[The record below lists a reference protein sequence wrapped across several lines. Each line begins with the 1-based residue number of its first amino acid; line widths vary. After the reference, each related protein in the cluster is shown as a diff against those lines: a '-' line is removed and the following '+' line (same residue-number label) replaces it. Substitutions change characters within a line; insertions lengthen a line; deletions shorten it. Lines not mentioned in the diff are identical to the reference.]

1 MKKRVLALLMSLCI
15 VIGLLPCVALA
26 TDDDSAWSN
35 NTDTSWY
42 DGNSAPYTISTAAE
56 LAGLASLV
64 NTGNSFSGVTINLG
78 ANIDLGSKTWTP
90 IGDSTTKFSGT
101 FDGNGC
107 SITGLTNQLFAAV
120 DGATIQNLT
129 VDANI
134 VLTEETDCA
143 AVVNQSYGSTTL
155 KNVTVNGHVEA
166 QAGSAAGLVRKVES
180 GTFVMRNCTN
190 NAEIIGKDRKA
201 AGMIVTTSS
210 GNILMENCVNNGS
223 VSASQTETVSTR
235 SEVYAG
241 GMIAWCQ
248 GTVTLQNCK
257 NTGTINGVRTVGSST
272 GGDSTVACGG
282 LVAVAWYEGTNV
294 TITGCENSGDVT
306 SENQVA
312 AHNAH
317 AGGIVGMCNPYA
329 VVAIY
334 DTVSSGNVTG
344 RCTNDSNTSGVANV
358 GGVVGQLNNST
369 VTIYNIKI
377 SENVNIS
384 GSSQSESE
392 DNVGLAVGNR
402 CVGNYAGTLNIGN
415 VIVID
420 ESELP
425 MVGSSANDYTKV
437 TAAIGSNVYTDF
449 SSAISAASNGETVVL
464 LDDIELTEPRNI
476 TSSLTI
482 DLNGHDITGT
492 STRIFHVQSGTLSLT
507 GKGTVS
513 STHTDDDNF
522 DDRSS
527 VIRVGNGGDSTASS
541 TPTAAG
547 LVIGADVTVS
557 TDWCYGVSV
566 FGSGTTETVDVYGTI
581 SVTGNASA
589 LSGNGSKQYAGTTI
603 NIYEGAVVTSK
614 NNVAIYHPQS
624 GTLAVTGGTI
634 SGTSGIEAK
643 AGTVTIS
650 GDAEITA
657 TKTELSTSGNTDGTS
672 SSGYAVVMLNNS
684 AYAGEPAAAISGGY
698 FIGTVAAADDGDG
711 SSDEESSAEIT
722 VSGGHFSESVDPEY
736 LAPSLNAELVSSDSY
751 NETPYSYYTSVEAA
765 QKAASVG
772 DTINDL
778 SSPVSGSEDVC
789 TIVLDYNDEK
799 SAKVAYTVS
808 ASSGSISLPSP
819 TRSGY
824 TLSGWSDGTST
835 YAGGKTYT
843 VPEGVESGATITLT
857 AQWSYNGG
865 GGGGIIT
872 YSIAVSSV
880 SNGTVTASRTSASKG
895 TTVTLTVS
903 LDDGYELSSLTVTDA
918 NGNVLP
924 LTDKGDGKYVF
935 TMPASKVTVFATFK
949 AATHDCPSEKFTDVD
964 ISQYYHE
971 AVDWA
976 VTNGVTVG
984 TSATNFSPNASCT
997 RAQMVTFL
1005 WRAAGS
1011 PAPATWVNPFTDVES
1026 GAYYYDAV
1034 LWAVE
1039 KGITVGTSATTFS
1052 PDATVTRGQTVTFLY
1067 RCAGSPAVSGSNS
1080 FVDVDSNAY
1089 YANAV
1094 QWAVTNEV
1102 TYGTS
1107 TTTFSP
1113 ENDCT
1118 RAQIV
1123 TLLYRYIVE

>member
-26 TDDDSAWSN
+26 EDDESAWSGSV
-35 NTDTSWY
+35 DTSWY
-42 DGNSAPYTISTAAE
+42 DDSSTTYTISTAAE

-64 NTGNSFSGVTINLG
+64 NDGNSFSDVTINLG
-78 ANIDLGSKTWTP
+78 ANIDLGSKAWTP
-90 IGDSTTKFSGT
+90 IGDDDGTNKFSGT
-101 FDGNGC
+101 FDGNDC

-129 VDANI
+129 VEANI
-134 VLTEETDCA
+134 VLTEEADCA
-143 AVVNQSYGSTTL
+143 AVVNQSYGDTTL
-155 KNVTVNGHVEA
+155 ENVTVNGHVEA
-166 QAGSAAGLVRKVES
+166 QAGAAAGLVRKVES
-180 GTFVMRNCTN
+180 GTFVMKNCTN

-210 GNILMENCVNNGS
+210 GNILMENCVNTGS
-223 VSASQTETVSTR
+223 VSASQTEKVSKKP
-235 SEVYAG
+235 EVYAG

-257 NTGTINGVRTVGSST
+257 NTGAISGVRTVGDPA
-272 GGDSTVACGG
+272 GNDATVACGG
-282 LVAVAWYEGTNV
+282 LVAVAWYDGTNV
-294 TITGCENSGDVT
+294 TITDCENSGEVT
-306 SENQVA
+306 SENRVT

-317 AGGIVGMCNPYA
+317 AGGIVGMCNPKA

-334 DTVSSGNVTG
+334 DTVSSGDVTG
-344 RCTNDSNTSGVANV
+344 RCTDTSNTSGVANV

-369 VTIYNIKI
+369 VTIYNIEI
-377 SENVNIS
+377 SEGVNIS
-384 GSSQSESE
+384 GSSNSTSKN
-392 DNVGLAVGNR
+392 NVGLAVGNR

-437 TAAIGSNVYTDF
+437 VAAIGSNVYTDF
-449 SSAISAASNGETVVL
+449 SSAINAASDDETVVL
-464 LDDIELTEPRNI
+464 LDDIELDAAQKI
-476 TSSLTI
+476 TKSVTI
-482 DLNGHDITGT
+482 DLNGHDIKGT
-492 STRIFHVQSGTLSLT
+492 STRVFHVQSGTLSLT
-507 GKGTVS
+507 GEGTVY
-513 STHTDDDNF
+513 STHADNDVF
-522 DDRSS
+522 ENRSS
-527 VIRVGNGGDSTASS
+527 VIRVGNDSDDSS
-541 TPTAAG
+541 TSTAAG
-547 LVIGADVTVS
+547 LEIGADVTVS

-566 FGSGTTETVDVYGTI
+566 FGSSTTETVDVYGTI
-581 SVTGNASA
+581 SVTGEASA
-589 LSGNGSKQYAGTTI
+589 LSGNGLKQYAGTTI
-603 NIYEGAVVTSK
+603 NIYEGAFVTSEK
-614 NNVAIYHPQS
+614 NVAIYHPQS
-624 GTLAVTGGTI
+624 GTLTITGGAI

-643 AGTVTIS
+643 AGTVNIS
-650 GDAEITA
+650 GDAKITA
-657 TKTELSTSGNTDGTS
+657 TGTGLSTSGNKNGTS

-684 AYAGEPAAAISGGY
+684 AYAGEPIATISGGY
-698 FIGTVAAADDGDG
+698 FIGTVAAADDDEE
-711 SSDEESSAEIT
+711 SSDEEGSAKIT
-722 VSGGHFSESVDPEY
+722 VSGGHFSKSVDPKY
-736 LAPSLNAELVSSDSY
+736 LDTSLNAELVSSDSG
-751 NETPYSYYTSVEAA
+751 NKTPYSYYTDVEAA
-765 QKAASVG
+765 QEAASAG

-778 SSPVSGSEDVC
+778 SSTVSEGENAY
-789 TIVLDYNDEK
+789 TIVLDYNDGK
-799 SAKVAYTVS
+799 SAKVVYTVS
-808 ASSGSISLPSP
+808 ASNGSIILPSP

-824 TLSGWSDGTST
+824 TLSSWSDGTST

-843 VPEGVESGATITLT
+843 VPEDMESGVTITLT

-865 GGGGIIT
+865 GGGGTVT
-872 YSIAVSSV
+872 YSITVPSV